1 MRPGLRRLL
10 GVLRAVIPVLLL
22 AVLLR
27 RIGAEP
33 FRRSLHVLTPW
44 PVAAAL
50 ILGGVT
56 VLAQAMRW
64 RMVASAFGP
73 APELTRRRAV
83 REYYRSALLNS
94 VLPGGVLGDAVR
106 AWRQRPEEQGRLRQQ
121 ALAAAPQARAVL
133 VERVMGTAVLM
144 LAAAVAALRWTGWIT
159 ALMLA
164 GAVLAGAIAWPA
176 VTRLPGAARL
186 AVLGWSVLA
195 LASVLALFAVAAARL
210 GTVHRSAD
218 VIPLALIVLAGM
230 SVPVGLGGFGPR
242 EAVAALAFTAF
253 GLSAEAGVAT
263 SVGYGVLAAV
273 STVPGALV
281 MLLDAGGLHRG
292 TATRGRNRGQ
302 VGGAR

>member
-1 MRPGLRRLL
+1 MKPGLRRLL
-10 GVLRAVIPVLLL
+10 GVLRAIIPVLLL

-64 RMVASAFGP
+64 RTVASAFGP

-121 ALAAAPQARAVL
+121 ALAAAPQARA
-133 VERVMGTAVLM
+133 A
-144 LAAAVAALRWTGWIT
+144 AALRWTGWIT

-253 GLSAEAGVAT
+253 GLSADAGVAT

-281 MLLDAGGLHRG
+281 MLLDAGGLRRG
-292 TATRGRNRGQ
+292 TATPGRNRWQ
-302 VGGAR
+302 VGGTR